1 MLKDSE
7 DPVLQLEGEASV
19 SSAYWPIFPGALIP
33 IPEGVLPARPRER
46 FSLAFG
52 LFHPDPLISIS
63 VCLSLPYSR
72 QQKHSTRSF
81 QACSSHPYRRP
92 RSSETLSQGSQRV
105 QLHRLPKLGLPRA
118 AGAYCLNARSEQNF
132 RPPPGQG
139 LPHNPELPRGK
150 QGGATSGAGLGLT
163 LAGAGPPSGPQ
174 ASRSS

>member
-7 DPVLQLEGEASV
+7 DPVLQLAGEASV
-19 SSAYWPIFPGALIP
+19 SSAYWPIFPGAQIP
-33 IPEGVLPARPRER
+33 IAEGVLPARPRER

-63 VCLSLPYSR
+63 VCLSLPYSH
-72 QQKHSTRSF
+72 QQKQARAVFRPAPPTRTATPDPPKPSVRGPSESSST
-81 QACSSHPYRRP
+81 
-92 RSSETLSQGSQRV
+92 G
-105 QLHRLPKLGLPRA
+105 LPKLGLPRA

-174 ASRSS
+174 ASRIS